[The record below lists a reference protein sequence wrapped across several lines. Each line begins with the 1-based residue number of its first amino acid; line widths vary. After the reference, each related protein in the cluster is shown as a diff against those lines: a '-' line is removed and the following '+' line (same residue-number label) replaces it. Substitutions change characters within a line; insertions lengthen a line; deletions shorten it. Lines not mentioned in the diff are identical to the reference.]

1 MALNPFRSEAE
12 AYRFVWLTIGYF
24 GLIVA
29 GALINRWLGLA
40 VFIVLS
46 AARALLLLP
55 PRRTADEGSRAD
67 QGAYSEDERRILV
80 IANETVGGETL
91 RETIRQRSEGWRAQ
105 VLVVTPALNTP
116 LKHWVSDGDQ
126 ARDAAQGRLERSLAR
141 LNDAG
146 IEARGEIG
154 DGEPLQAIE
163 DALRTFGA
171 DEIIIS
177 THPEAGRTG
186 WRRASSPTPASAS
199 RSRSHT
205 SSSTWNARVKRFARE
220 AGPGTVPER
229 GTVPSNRWRFAWRF
243 LGTAPSGDS
252 P

>member
-1 MALNPFRSEAE
+1 MPLNPFRSEAE

-46 AARALLLLP
+46 AIVLYSYFR
-55 PRRTADEGSRAD
+55 RGDRTARRVTAPSRSA
-67 QGAYSEDERRILV
+67 ADERRILV

-91 RETIRQRSEGWRAQ
+91 RDTIREHSAGARAEI
-105 VLVVTPALNTP
+105 LVVTPALNSP
-116 LKHWVSDGDQ
+116 LKHWVSDDDG
-126 ARDAAQGRLERSLAR
+126 AREAAQERLDRSLAR
-141 LNDAG
+141 LREAG
-146 IEARGEIG
+146 VEARGEVG

-177 THPEAGRTG
+177 THPEG
-186 WRRASSPTPASAS
+186 
-199 RSRSHT
+199 RSHWLERGVV
-205 SSSTWNARVKRFARE
+205 SNARERFDLPITHVVVDLERE
-220 AGPGTVPER
+220 REEVR
-229 GTVPSNRWRFAWRF
+229 
-243 LGTAPSGDS
+243 
-252 P
+252 